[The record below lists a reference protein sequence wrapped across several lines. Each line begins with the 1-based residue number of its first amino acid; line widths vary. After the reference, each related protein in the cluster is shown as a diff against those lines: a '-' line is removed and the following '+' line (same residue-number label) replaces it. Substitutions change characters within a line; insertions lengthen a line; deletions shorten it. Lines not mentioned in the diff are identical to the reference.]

1 MQKLTNKISIN
12 NTTYISKLISAY
24 VRLQYSANDFKSII
38 QFINEDGFLIE

>member
-1 MQKLTNKISIN
+1 MQKFTNIISMN

-24 VRLQYSANDFKSII
+24 VKLQYSASDFKSII